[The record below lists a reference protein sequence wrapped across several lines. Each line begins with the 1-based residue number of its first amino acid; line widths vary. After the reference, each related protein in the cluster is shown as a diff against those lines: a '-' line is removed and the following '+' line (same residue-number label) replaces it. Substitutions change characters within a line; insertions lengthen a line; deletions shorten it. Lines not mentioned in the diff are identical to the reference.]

1 MAASFSLFSL
11 FLIIIIKSVDLVLPL
26 MFVVVLNVSY
36 RCSLSSV
43 PYLAVCSKS
52 VHLLFFFVTVSFSIS
67 LWFLLFCLHELQC
80 ASFDIYFCSVF
91 FSFLSVR
98 CVAIVLFD
106 SIVLNQF
113 CKPFLFFFCFSFW
126 STLIFYYCWQIRCFD
141 FCTWF

>member
-52 VHLLFFFVTVSFSIS
+52 VHLLFFS
-67 LWFLLFCLHELQC
+67 LLFLFRFR
-80 ASFDIYFCSVF
+80 FDSYCFVYMNFSVLLLIYIFLFCF

-106 SIVLNQF
+106 SLVLNQF
-113 CKPFLFFFCFSFW
+113 CKPFLFFFCFSF
-126 STLIFYYCWQIRCFD
+126 
-141 FCTWF
+141 